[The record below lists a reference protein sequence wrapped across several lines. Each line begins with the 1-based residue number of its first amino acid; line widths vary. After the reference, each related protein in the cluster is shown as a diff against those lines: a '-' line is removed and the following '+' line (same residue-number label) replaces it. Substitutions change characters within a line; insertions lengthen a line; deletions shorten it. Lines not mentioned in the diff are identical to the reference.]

1 MGRKNFQHDDLS
13 MIQPDPLN
21 GIFIAI
27 VTKVCGAGAFD
38 VAFLDQHNQPVHIK
52 AWLRGKLK
60 FKSNKRNNFVDIHS
74 LIFIATRNFESV
86 PKNSD
91 ILALAFNQ
99 NPYDYNLQQFIEK

>member
-1 MGRKNFQHDDLS
+1 MGRKNFQHDFSDF
-13 MIQPDPLN
+13 QPDPQN

-38 VAFLDQHNQPVHIK
+38 VAFLDQHNQPAHIK

-60 FKSNKRNNFVDIHS
+60 SKSNKRHNFVDKHS

-99 NPYDYNLQQFIEK
+99 NPFDYSLDQFMDK

>member
-1 MGRKNFQHDDLS
+1 MGRKNFQNEGVD
-13 MIQPDPLN
+13 IQPDPQN

-38 VAFLDQHNQPVHIK
+38 VAFLDQHNNPAHIK

-60 FKSNKRNNFVDIHS
+60 FKSNKRNNLVDLHS
-74 LIFIATRNFESV
+74 LIIIATRNFESI

-91 ILALAFNQ
+91 ILALASFQ
-99 NPYDYNLQQFIEK
+99 NPFDYNLQQFIEK